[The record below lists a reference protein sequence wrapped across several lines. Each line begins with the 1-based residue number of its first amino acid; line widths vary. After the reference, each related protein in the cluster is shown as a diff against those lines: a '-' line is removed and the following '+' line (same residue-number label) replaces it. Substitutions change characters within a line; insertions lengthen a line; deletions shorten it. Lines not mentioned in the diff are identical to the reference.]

1 MEEEKVKLPS
11 KKIILIVICVLFCFI
26 IIGNNKDKI
35 TNFFENNFA
44 LIKKEEPTIEV
55 KQTLTGLEFTI
66 SANDNYDQVTIEL
79 LIYNNEDVI
88 ISQYELTE
96 MNLKKGNKYL
106 ITKDLSLNE
115 WFESYKYSY
124 SLKSFK

>member
-1 MEEEKVKLPS
+1 MKEEKIKLPS
-11 KKIILIVICVLFCFI
+11 TKIIIIVICVLFCFI

-35 TNFFENNFA
+35 TNFIESNFA
-44 LIKKEEPTIEV
+44 IATKKEPTIEV
-55 KQTLTGLEFTI
+55 EQTLKGLEFTI
-66 SANDNYDQVTIEL
+66 TANDNYDQVTIEL
-79 LIYNNEDVI
+79 LIYNNEDII

-124 SLKSFK
+124 RLKSFK